1 MSAENRNDGLITVYV
16 DDQEVRCKPGTN
28 LVDLVASIGQEI
40 PHYCY
45 HPKLSVSGNCR
56 MCLIELGMPSR
67 DRATGEML
75 TNEDGTAKVMFFP
88 NPAIACGT
96 KASDGMR
103 IKTDSEMVKKCREGV
118 MEFLLINHPLDCPI
132 CDQAGECRLQEFAT
146 DYGKGYSRFIEQKVV
161 KPKRTVLGP
170 RVMLDDERCVLCSRC
185 IRFCQ
190 EVADDDVLGFVDRGS
205 YSTLTCYPGKQ
216 LENNYSLN
224 TVDICPVGA
233 LTSRD
238 FRFKMR
244 VWFLKETPSIC
255 TESSVGVNTLV
266 ASREGKIYRIT
277 PRRNDE
283 VNDTWMSDSG
293 RAIYRVVEDENR
305 LIEYASD
312 GISCSAD
319 AAIQQT
325 LKHLE
330 SENVAFVG
338 SGAASV
344 EELYLFNRLS
354 RATQS
359 KANLL
364 VSHIQE
370 GDGLLISN
378 DANPN
383 TRGALCVGFV
393 ETLPEAQLSKLSS
406 MIDSG
411 DVDTVVVYNED
422 LTTSGLG
429 PEQLDK
435 IKVVYFGTHT
445 NETSSRASVVIPA
458 LTVFEKAGGFINQQF
473 RLQKFLEAVPGPRG
487 VEDDLAT
494 FSELL
499 NHLEPDTGSLQ
510 SLGAVWSEIS
520 EEIDLFKGQSFAA
533 LAPEGAL
540 LDGEAFKHL
549 AFCEGQTLHYKP
561 ATETVEAEA

>member
-1 MSAENRNDGLITVYV
+1 MSEDQKDDGLISVFI
-16 DDQEVRCKPGTN
+16 DDEEVRCKSGTN
-28 LVDLVASIGQEI
+28 LVDLVASVGQEI

-56 MCLIELGMPSR
+56 MCLIELGMPGR
-67 DRATGEML
+67 DRATGEPII
-75 TNEDGTAKVMFFP
+75 NEDGTPKIMFFP

-96 KASDGMR
+96 RAAPGMHVR
-103 IKTDSEMVKKCREGV
+103 TKTEMVKKCREGV

-132 CDQAGECRLQEFAT
+132 CDQAGECKLQEFST
-146 DYGKGYSRFIEQKVV
+146 DYGKGYSRFVEQKVV

-185 IRFCQ
+185 IRFSK
-190 EVADDDVLGFVDRGS
+190 EIANDDVLGFVDRGS

-293 RAIYRVVEDENR
+293 RVIYKEVEDENR
-305 LIEYASD
+305 LTRYSSKGAF
-312 GISCSAD
+312 CPAD
-319 AAIQQT
+319 AAHQQIHSY
-325 LKHLE
+325 LG
-330 SENVAFVG
+330 SEKIAFVG
-338 SGAASV
+338 SGTCSV

-354 RATQS
+354 RATRS
-359 KANLL
+359 VGNYLL
-364 VSHIQE
+364 GHTQE
-370 GDGLLISN
+370 GDELLISN

-383 TRGALCVGFV
+383 TRGALGVGFI
-393 ETLPEAQLSKLSS
+393 ETLPQEPLTELGSR
-406 MIDSG
+406 IDSG
-411 DVDTVVVYNED
+411 EIDTVLVYNEN
-422 LTTSGLG
+422 LTAAGISA
-429 PEQLDK
+429 EQLEK
-435 IKVVYFGTHT
+435 VNVVYFGT
-445 NETSSRASVVIPA
+445 NSNATSAAASLVVPT
-458 LTVFEKAGGFINQQF
+458 LTVFEKAGTFINQQF
-473 RLQKFLEAVPGPRG
+473 RLQKFLQAVPGPEAL
-487 VEDDLAT
+487 VDDLVT

-499 NHLEPDTGSLQ
+499 NHVEPDTGSLETVD
-510 SLGAVWSEIS
+510 AVWAELSKEVN
-520 EEIDLFKGQSFAA
+520 LFEGLSFSG
-533 LAPEGAL
+533 LTPEGIQ
-540 LDGEAFKHL
+540 LDGSAFNHL
-549 AFCEGQTLHYKP
+549 SFCEGKTKYFEP
-561 ATETVEAEA
+561 AAETVEAEV